1 MAATPLRHTGGAVSW
16 KHCMAL
22 INTQAVYVL
31 WLREMKR
38 TWRAKSRIL
47 GSLMMPLF
55 FMLFL
60 GSGFRQAKLPG
71 IPPGVSYINFLIP
84 GVVGMTLLFSS
95 TFGGLQVLWDKE
107 FGFLKEIMVTPVS
120 RLSIVLGRLAGASTL
135 ALGQSLALMLSAL
148 PLGFRITSAAG
159 MALALLFMLLIAFT
173 FIGMGLAF
181 ASRMTDVHGF
191 QIIFNFVVFPI
202 FFLSGA
208 LFPVQ
213 NLPRLLRPLSY
224 LDPLTYG
231 VDGLRG
237 ALVGAS
243 SLPLA
248 LDLLVLG
255 ATCVGVLVL
264 SSLLFE
270 TSDVGH

>member
-1 MAATPLRHTGGAVSW
+1 M
-16 KHCMAL
+16 
-22 INTQAVYVL
+22 L
-31 WLREMKR
+31 WWREMKR
-38 TWRAKSRIL
+38 TWRAKSRII

-55 FMLFL
+55 FLLFL
-60 GSGFRQAKLPG
+60 GSGFRRAALPG
-71 IPPGVSYINFLIP
+71 VPAGVDYLSFLIP

-120 RLSIVLGRLAGASTL
+120 RFSIVLGRLAGASTI
-135 ALGQSLALMLSAL
+135 AIAQSLAILFSTI
-148 PLGFRITSAAG
+148 PLGFKVSSG
-159 MALALLFMLLIAFT
+159 WGLLLGGVFMVLIAFT

-181 ASRMTDVHGF
+181 ASRMKDMHGF
-191 QIIFNFVVFPI
+191 QIVVNFVIFPI

-208 LFPVQ
+208 LFPIE
-213 NLPRLLRPLSY
+213 NLPRILRPLAY

-237 ALVGAS
+237 ALVGTSHFPLGLDLVVLATACTGV
-243 SLPLA
+243 LA
-248 LDLLVLG
+248 L
-255 ATCVGVLVL
+255 
-264 SSLLFE
+264 SSILFE

>member
-1 MAATPLRHTGGAVSW
+1 MKVVS
-16 KHCMAL
+16 L
-22 INTQAVYVL
+22 QAVHML

-38 TWRAKSRIL
+38 TWRAKSRII

-55 FMLFL
+55 FLLFL
-60 GSGFRQAKLPG
+60 GSGFRRAALPG
-71 IPPGVSYINFLIP
+71 VPSGVDYMSFLIP

-120 RLSIVLGRLAGASTL
+120 RFSIVLGRLAGASTL
-135 ALGQSLALMLSAL
+135 AIGQSLAILLCAVG
-148 PLGFRITSAAG
+148 LGFTLNTG
-159 MALALLFMLLIAFT
+159 WGLALGCLFMLLIAFT

-181 ASRMTDVHGF
+181 ASRMNDMHGF
-191 QIIFNFVVFPI
+191 QLVVNFVVFPI

-208 LFPVQ
+208 LFPIQ
-213 NLPRLLRPLSY
+213 NLPRVLRLLSY

-237 ALVGAS
+237 ALVGS
-243 SLPLA
+243 SAFPLGLDLGILA
-248 LDLLVLG
+248 LSC
-255 ATCVGVLVL
+255 AGVLL
-264 SSLLFE
+264 ISSLLFE

>member
-1 MAATPLRHTGGAVSW
+1 MTTISA
-16 KHCMAL
+16 
-22 INTQAVYVL
+22 QAVYVL

-38 TWRAKSRIL
+38 TWRAKSRIV

-60 GSGFRQAKLPG
+60 GSGFRRATLPG
-71 IPPGVSYINFLIP
+71 IPAGVGYVSFLIP

-107 FGFLKEIMVTPVS
+107 LGFLKEIMVTPVS
-120 RLSIVLGRLAGASTL
+120 RLSIVLGRLAGASTI
-135 ALGQSLALMLSAL
+135 ALGQSLALMLCAI
-148 PLGFRITSAAG
+148 PLGFRITSAWG
-159 MALALLFMLLIAFT
+159 VLLALLFMLLIAFT

-181 ASRMTDVHGF
+181 ASRMSDVHGF

-208 LFPVQ
+208 LFPIE
-213 NLPRLLRPLSY
+213 NLPRLLRPLCY

-237 ALVGAS
+237 ALVGTS
-243 SLPLA
+243 TLPLV
-248 LDLLVLG
+248 LDLAVLAVACG
-255 ATCVGVLVL
+255 AVLLL
-264 SSLLFE
+264 SALLFE